1 MLTVQSIRSHRR
13 QSKAQH
19 GGPVVGVAA
28 GTAASDPDAVRRLF
42 DRVQGPIDEV
52 VVAGG
57 ERDAL
62 EVARHAAGRIRPGG
76 ALMLSSDAVEPRF
89 VAALAVA
96 LAPVKIRVEA
106 V

>member
-13 QSKAQH
+13 QSKLQH
-19 GGPVVGVAA
+19 GGQIVGVAA
-28 GTAASDPDAVRRLF
+28 GAASDPDAVRRLF

-62 EVARHAAGRIRPGG
+62 EVARYAAGRIRPGG

>member
-1 MLTVQSIRSHRR
+1 MLTLERIRSHQRR
-13 QSKAQH
+13 NKLQRRGQI
-19 GGPVVGVAA
+19 VGVAA

-42 DRVQGPIDEV
+42 DDVHGPIDMV

-62 EVARHAAGRIRPGG
+62 EVARYAAERITPGG
-76 ALMLSSDAVEPRF
+76 ALMLAGTVDPRF

-96 LAPVKIRVEA
+96 LAPVKVRVEA

>member
-1 MLTVQSIRSHRR
+1 MLTLESIRSHFR
-13 QSKAQH
+13 QSEPQQ
-19 GGPVVGVAA
+19 GGQIVGVAA

-42 DRVQGPIDEV
+42 DGVQGLIDEV

-62 EVARHAAGRIRPGG
+62 AVARHAAGRIRPGG
-76 ALMLSSDAVEPRF
+76 ALLLAGAVDPRF
-89 VAALAVA
+89 VATLAVA
-96 LAPVKIRVEA
+96 LAPVKVRVEA

>member
-1 MLTVQSIRSHRR
+1 MLTLESIRSHHR
-13 QSKAQH
+13 QSKPQRV
-19 GGPVVGVAA
+19 GQIVGVAA

-42 DRVQGPIDEV
+42 DGVQGPIDEV

-62 EVARHAAGRIRPGG
+62 AVARYAAGRITPGG
-76 ALMLSSDAVEPRF
+76 ALMLAGTVDPGF
-89 VAALAVA
+89 VAGLTVA
-96 LAPVKIRVEA
+96 LAPVNIHVEA